1 VRGRRV
7 TVAGIAKGA
16 GMIHPNLATTLAYVM
31 TDAACSSSVLKRIL
45 RDGLADSFNAISV
58 DGDTSTNDTALL
70 LASGA
75 SGATVDA
82 RSGAERQFGDA
93 VAEILA
99 DLSRMIVADG
109 EGASKLVRVAV
120 RGAGSRQDADRA
132 ARAIANS
139 LLVKTALYG
148 ADPNWGR
155 IACALGYSGARFRPE
170 RTIIRIGGIVVARAG
185 RPTDG
190 AAERRARAVMKGREF
205 TIEVDLGAGRDRA
218 SMLTC
223 DLGVDYVKFNSAYT
237 S

>member
-1 VRGRRV
+1 
-7 TVAGIAKGA
+7 
-16 GMIHPNLATTLAYVM
+16 MATTLAYVM
-31 TDAACSSSVLKRIL
+31 TDAACSAAVLKRIL
-45 RDGLADSFNAISV
+45 RDGLIDSFNAISV

-75 SGATVDA
+75 SGARLEA
-82 RSGAERQFGDA
+82 RSGAERQLGDA

-109 EGASKLVRVAV
+109 EGASKLVRIAV
-120 RGAGSRQDADRA
+120 RGARSRQDADRA
-132 ARAIANS
+132 ARSIANS

-155 IACALGYSGARFRPE
+155 VACALGYSGANFRPE
-170 RTIIRIGGIVVARAG
+170 RTIIRIGGIVVARAA
-185 RPTDG
+185 RPSG
-190 AAERRARAVMKGREF
+190 KAAERRARAVMKGREF

>member
-1 VRGRRV
+1 
-7 TVAGIAKGA
+7 
-16 GMIHPNLATTLAYVM
+16 
-31 TDAACSSSVLKRIL
+31 VLKRIL
-45 RDGLADSFNAISV
+45 DHGLADSFNAISV

-75 SGATVDA
+75 SGAAVDA
-82 RSGAERQFGDA
+82 RSRAERQLGDA

-109 EGASKLVRVAV
+109 EGASKLVRIAV
-120 RGAGSRQDADRA
+120 RGARSRQDADRA
-132 ARAIANS
+132 ARSVANS

-155 IACALGYSGARFRPE
+155 IACALGYSGASFRPE
-170 RTIIRIGGIVVARAG
+170 RTIIRIGGIAVARAG
-185 RPTDG
+185 RPTG
-190 AAERRARAVMKGREF
+190 KAAERRARAVMKGREF

-218 SMLTC
+218 SVLTC